1 VDVVMRDCICSTW
14 RAVYYY
20 YLQK

>member
-1 VDVVMRDCICSTW
+1 MRDCICSTW

>member
-1 VDVVMRDCICSTW
+1 MRDCISRTW

>member
-1 VDVVMRDCICSTW
+1 MRDCICRTW